1 MGGDGTAGRPATGK
15 GGDVPAA
22 LTARLDRLDA
32 TAGEILAVVRGI
44 LAVVAAEPDDGR
56 PRLDELLAE
65 IVALQRDTLRVAGEN
80 AAALRRL
87 CAALLPQAT
96 GGAVAAPPNGHAP
109 TPGHGRR

>member
-1 MGGDGTAGRPATGK
+1 MGADTKAGHP
-15 GGDVPAA
+15 GGGHGNGVAAA

-32 TAGEILAVVRGI
+32 TACETLAVVRAI

-87 CAALLPQAT
+87 SATLLA
-96 GGAVAAPPNGHAP
+96 GGAAGANGAAPNGHAGAGRG
-109 TPGHGRR
+109 GH